1 MINLLK
7 KTFLSKLIK
16 FCFVGFS
23 GMIIDFGLT
32 FLCKEKIRMNKY
44 VSNAIGFLS
53 AATSNYYLNRIWTFH
68 SLNPAIAVEYSKFI
82 FFSIIGLGLNTLII
96 WLLIKK
102 LDMNFYVSKLFAIF
116 VVTFWN
122 FFINL
127 AYTFVSA

>member
-44 VSNAIGFLS
+44 VSNAIGLLS